1 MKRSGKIT
9 NKMAQLKSAN
19 EILQK
24 IQSGD
29 LDDKEYWLRLDKEVD
44 EYLKTAPKKE
54 TDILSKNWEIMEQFN
69 FNVLRYKK
77 SLNGV

>member
-1 MKRSGKIT
+1 MVRY
-9 NKMAQLKSAN
+9 KSAN
-19 EILQK
+19 VILRK

-29 LDDKEYWLRLDKEVD
+29 LDDKEYWLKLDKEVD

-54 TDILSKNWEIMEQFN
+54 TDILSENWEIMEQFN

-77 SLNGV
+77 RLNGL

>member
-1 MKRSGKIT
+1 
-9 NKMAQLKSAN
+9 MAQLKSAN

-29 LDDKEYWLRLDKEVD
+29 LDDKEYWLHLDKEVD

-54 TDILSKNWEIMEQFN
+54 TDILSENWEIMEQFN

-77 SLNGV
+77 RLNGL

>member
-1 MKRSGKIT
+1 
-9 NKMAQLKSAN
+9 MAQLKSAN

-29 LDDKEYWLRLDKEVD
+29 LDDKDYWLRLDKDVD
-44 EYLKTAPKKE
+44 EYLKTAPQKE

-77 SLNGV
+77 RLNGV

>member
-77 SLNGV
+77 RLNGV

>member
-1 MKRSGKIT
+1 
-9 NKMAQLKSAN
+9 MAQLKSAN

-54 TDILSKNWEIMEQFN
+54 TDILSENWEIMEQFN

-77 SLNGV
+77 RLNGL

>member
-1 MKRSGKIT
+1 M
-9 NKMAQLKSAN
+9 LKSAN

-29 LDDKEYWLRLDKEVD
+29 LNDKEYWLRLDKEVD

-54 TDILSKNWEIMEQFN
+54 TDILSENWEIMEQFN

-77 SLNGV
+77 RLNGL

>member
-1 MKRSGKIT
+1 
-9 NKMAQLKSAN
+9 MAQLKSAN

>member
-1 MKRSGKIT
+1 M
-9 NKMAQLKSAN
+9 LKSAN

-29 LDDKEYWLRLDKEVD
+29 LNDKEYWLRLDKEVD

-54 TDILSKNWEIMEQFN
+54 TDILSENWEIMEQFN

>member
-1 MKRSGKIT
+1 MLR
-9 NKMAQLKSAN
+9 SAN

-29 LDDKEYWLRLDKEVD
+29 LNDKEYWLRLDKEVD

-54 TDILSKNWEIMEQFN
+54 TDILSENWEIMEQFN

-77 SLNGV
+77 RLNGL

>member
-1 MKRSGKIT
+1 
-9 NKMAQLKSAN
+9 MAQLKSAN

-77 SLNGV
+77 RLNGL

>member
-1 MKRSGKIT
+1 
-9 NKMAQLKSAN
+9 MAQLKSAN

-44 EYLKTAPKKE
+44 EYLKIAPKKE

-77 SLNGV
+77 RLNGV